1 MKPNKTNGQRR
12 IGNRRQK
19 QSDAGVEP
27 SRQVVPDGNDT
38 SELPDSRALLVAARI
53 DVGLGNA
60 LFIRGEGAG
69 LSWER
74 GQRMTCVEPAKWVW
88 LAKQAECRAVFKLL
102 LNDES
107 WAHGDNMVG
116 EPGRAIEVTPRF

>member
-1 MKPNKTNGQRR
+1 
-12 IGNRRQK
+12 
-19 QSDAGVEP
+19 
-27 SRQVVPDGNDT
+27 VVPRGNDT
-38 SELPDSRALLVAARI
+38 PDLPDSRALLVAAQI

-74 GQRMTCVEPAKWVW
+74 GQRMTCVEPAKWIW
-88 LAKQAECRAVFKLL
+88 LAKGAECRATFKLL

-107 WAHGDNMVG
+107 WVQGDNMVG
-116 EPGRAIEVTPRF
+116 EPGKANEVTPRF

>member
-1 MKPNKTNGQRR
+1 MKPNKANGHRR
-12 IGNRRQK
+12 TGTRRQK
-19 QSDAGVEP
+19 QVDVGVE
-27 SRQVVPDGNDT
+27 SACQVESDGNGT
-38 SELPDSRALLVAARI
+38 LELPQSRALLVAAQI

-74 GQRMTCVEPAKWVW
+74 GQRMTCVEPAKWIW
-88 LAKQAECRAVFKLL
+88 LAKGAECRAVFKLL

-107 WAHGDNMVG
+107 WAHGDNIVG
-116 EPGRAIEVTPRF
+116 EPGKPIEVTPRF